1 MIRTKEFTFTSKVA
15 TQDRKKDS
23 EKRRNI
29 PKHGSINS
37 LPVYALAQGQ
47 VLRFPLSFHIPPKP
61 TSLSFNCIDNK

>member
-1 MIRTKEFTFTSKVA
+1 MIRPKEFTFTSKVA

-37 LPVYALAQGQ
+37 LYALAQGQ